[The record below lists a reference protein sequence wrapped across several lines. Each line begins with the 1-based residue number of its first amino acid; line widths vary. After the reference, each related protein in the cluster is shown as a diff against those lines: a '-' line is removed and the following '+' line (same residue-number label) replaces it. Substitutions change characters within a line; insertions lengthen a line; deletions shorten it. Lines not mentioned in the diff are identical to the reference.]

1 MTVNGDTNVP
11 CHPRFNPRLD
21 ISPQP
26 SYYSCQFVLF
36 VFKIKKY
43 ESFESLDVNS
53 KLSNS

>member
-26 SYYSCQFVLF
+26 SYYSCLFVSF
-36 VFKIKKY
+36 VFKIKQIRV
-43 ESFESLDVNS
+43 F
-53 KLSNS
+53 SNS